1 VGIIAFFI
9 LFYALTSRVYAS
21 VTLNEF
27 AVLPAQTV
35 EIVNTSSDSADIS
48 GWYIDD
54 SGGSTFFTI
63 AQNTVIA
70 PNSCM
75 VISGSFNLNSA
86 SSDSVRLFDNT
97 YPPTTSS
104 AQLIDQYYYL
114 KAPAVSLSIG
124 KVPDGTGIWTER
136 SQSFG
141 QWNESNTS
149 CLAPTPTPIPT
160 STPSPTPQITP
171 TPTPYP
177 DINGVTIIEI
187 YPYPNTNEKE
197 WVKIENTNT
206 YCVELV
212 DWFIDDKEDEGSS
225 PIQFSA
231 SISPHSHFIIEL
243 ARSILNNNGD
253 VVRLLNKDGI
263 EKDMFEYTK
272 ASKGQI
278 ISVSEEETSGPPHI
292 IESQYPSQTVPLPYQ
307 ELDPIQTPNPKRII
321 TYQPPFFIPS
331 NKEEP
336 QVLGINTYEELSAHT
351 EPQKRRLSI
360 LLLIP
365 GVNSVLTIVSLFI
378 KMNHA

>member
-1 VGIIAFFI
+1 MGIIALFI
-9 LFYALTSRVYAS
+9 LFYTLTSRVYAS

-27 AVLPAQTV
+27 AVQPAQTV
-35 EIVNTSSDSADIS
+35 EIVNTSSESADIS

-63 AQNTVIA
+63 AQNTVIT
-70 PNSCM
+70 PNSCI

-104 AQLIDQYYYL
+104 AQLIDQYYYV

-124 KVPDGTGIWTER
+124 KVPDGTGNWTEQP
-136 SQSFG
+136 QSFG

-177 DINGVTIIEI
+177 DVNGITIIEI

-206 YCVELV
+206 YSVELV

-263 EKDMFEYTK
+263 EKDLFEYAKCT
-272 ASKGQI
+272 KGQI
-278 ISVSEEETSGPPHI
+278 ISVSEEETSSPLHI
-292 IESQYPSQTVPLPYQ
+292 IESQYPSQTVPLLYQ
-307 ELDPIQTPNPKRII
+307 ELERIHIPNPPRII
-321 TYQPPFFIPS
+321 TFQPPFFIPTQ
-331 NKEEP
+331 KEES
-336 QVLGINTYEELSAHT
+336 QVLGINTNELIVQT
-351 EPQKRRLSI
+351 ELQKRRFSI